1 MTEHTIQTRRTVLS
15 GIVSGAVV
23 AVSGCLGDSE
33 SDDPDSVEDD
43 DTFED
48 VFVEGTDLVLEFT
61 EDASVDHV
69 NVVDP
74 GGELYAE
81 RTIPTGVDRE
91 TIEIGTSYAPGEY
104 EIVALED
111 DEEQSTQTITIEP
124 DVHITDL
131 RLGRNHPD
139 EMFEGASDRE
149 IRTEAILTV
158 ENKGTGPDSA
168 TRLSFDGDV
177 PRQSPE
183 EYDESGIVNTE
194 DRSVLYADEV
204 DLSPNE
210 ETILYSR
217 LQPFSSAAD
226 ETSCSTDGET
236 GEFGV
241 SLDTLVQSESA
252 TATYQVQYTG
262 EDLVECDIEIE
273 AAE

>member
-1 MTEHTIQTRRTVLS
+1 MTEHTIHTRRTVLS

-23 AVSGCLGDSE
+23 AMSGCLGDSE

-48 VFVEGTDLVLEFT
+48 VFVEGTDLVLEFA

-81 RTIPTGVDRE
+81 RTIPTGVNRE
-91 TIEIGTSYAPGEY
+91 TIEIGTSYIPGEY

-111 DEEQSTQTITIEP
+111 EEEQSTQTIAIEP
-124 DVHITDL
+124 DIHITDL

-149 IRTEAILTV
+149 IRAETILKV
-158 ENKGTGPDSA
+158 ENRGTGPELA

-177 PRQSPE
+177 PRQSPDDFE
-183 EYDESGIVNTE
+183 ESGIVDT
-194 DRSVLYADEV
+194 DSSYTRHADSIE
-204 DLSPNE
+204 LPPNE
-210 ETILYSR
+210 EVILYSR
-217 LQPFSSAAD
+217 RRPFSSATD
-226 ETSCSTDGET
+226 RISCSPDTESGTFEVAVET
-236 GEFGV
+236 QVLTEPV
-241 SLDTLVQSESA
+241 
-252 TATYQVQYTG
+252 TAAYEVQYTG
-262 EDLVECDIEIE
+262 EDLVDCDIEIE
-273 AAE
+273 VA